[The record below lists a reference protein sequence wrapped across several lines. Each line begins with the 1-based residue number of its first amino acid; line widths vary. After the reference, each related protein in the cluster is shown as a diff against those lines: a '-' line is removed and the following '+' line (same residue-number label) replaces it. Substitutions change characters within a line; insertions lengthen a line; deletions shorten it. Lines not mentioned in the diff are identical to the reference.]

1 MLMIYRSLKT
11 NFKTSLR
18 HRHDRLPIMLK
29 KSGKYLST
37 IIIKIPTL
45 ALKAAVV
52 YTQRKTKK
60 KRRKLQNISSLA

>member
-1 MLMIYRSLKT
+1 
-11 NFKTSLR
+11 
-18 HRHDRLPIMLK
+18 MLK

-60 KRRKLQNISSLA
+60 KRKKLQNISSLA